1 MGTDTMYLPEDLKEA
16 EWERERDLLRAR
28 ANVSMPE
35 EGFVG
40 AHGAIDVNK
49 VAGTVFYEKIN

>member
-1 MGTDTMYLPEDLKEA
+1 MYLPEDLKEA
-16 EWERERDLLRAR
+16 ERERERDLLRAR
-28 ANVSMPE
+28 ANISMPE

-49 VAGTVFYEKIN
+49 VAGTIFYEKIN